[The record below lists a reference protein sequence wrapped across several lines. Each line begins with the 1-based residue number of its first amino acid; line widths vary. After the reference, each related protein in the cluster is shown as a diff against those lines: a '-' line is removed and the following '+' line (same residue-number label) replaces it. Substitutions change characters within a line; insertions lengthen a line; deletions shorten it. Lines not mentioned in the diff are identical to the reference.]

1 MLKFIERIGMLDM
14 TVEEVFRHYGSR
26 RSIADEVGIT
36 YQAVVGWEQVGK
48 ISFTRQCH
56 IELLTEGKLIASRQ
70 DAA

>member
-1 MLKFIERIGMLDM
+1 M

-26 RSIADEVGIT
+26 RIIADKVGIT
-36 YQAVVGWEQVGK
+36 YQAVVGWEQCGK

-56 IELLTEGKLIASRQ
+56 IELITDGKLVASRE